1 MATNSSKSTVGF
13 LEQEIGVCYNSS
25 RGGFHNVCVWAR
37 TNVFVKQPDGMRV
50 GITGAHISPFPE
62 RFEQPPSALFGSPA
76 TSL

>member
-1 MATNSSKSTVGF
+1 MVTNSSSSTVGF

-37 TNVFVKQPDGMRV
+37 PNVFVKQPDGMRAR
-50 GITGAHISPFPE
+50 ITGAHIFSFSRE
-62 RFEQPPSALFGSPA
+62 VRTPPSALFGSPA